1 MPTKLNNIGVKK
13 TTGNTG
19 NFWRQLHVITFPCVC
34 VFFLI
39 FKIFMFQIWILRY
52 LLFKFI

>member
-19 NFWRQLHVITFPCVC
+19 NFWRQLDVITFPCVC